1 MIKLF
6 KSYRSRNELGS
17 IRGEYKVMPVRG
29 DPYACEAPKT
39 WCNNCQLCFNGKIY
53 EKIGADGLT
62 LSERLHGVGANPK
75 CKKPD
80 FVGLTASHSTK
91 KDWIVFFM
99 SILFVIFSCD
109 SITEYIGNWWSQFCC
124 ISALLCGFY
133 FVIRLFCLWQKEM
146 KL

>member
-1 MIKLF
+1 MKDRKEIGNT
-6 KSYRSRNELGS
+6 RHG
-17 IRGEYKVMPVRG
+17 YKVMPDNDKV
-29 DPYACEAPKT
+29 DCEAPFS
-39 WCNNCQLCFNGKIY
+39 WCHTCNMCIDNNFHY

-91 KDWIVFFM
+91 IDWIVFFL
-99 SILFVIFSCD
+99 SILFAIFSCD
-109 SITEYIGNWWSQFCC
+109 SITEYIGNWWCLFCC

-133 FVIRLFCLWQKEM
+133 LSIRVFCLWQKEM
-146 KL
+146 E

>member
-17 IRGEYKVMPVRG
+17 IRGEYKVMPVMG

-80 FVGLTASHSTK
+80 FVGLTASHSL
-91 KDWIVFFM
+91 DSFFLVY
-99 SILFVIFSCD
+99 SIC
-109 SITEYIGNWWSQFCC
+109 
-124 ISALLCGFY
+124 Y
-133 FVIRLFCLWQKEM
+133 FFL
-146 KL
+146 